1 MNILLRSWSAYTRAT
16 ATMAGARGDRAVH
29 SGDRAVGRRHRIRN
43 IPARL
48 FSGAGRSR
56 ESVLQPHLP
65 RHPARLSAGQP
76 GTPVYRR
83 GARHGHRHSLG
94 DPDRHQQMGAPHILA
109 DPFVLPGHR
118 RHRLAADPADL
129 VRLWLDHHDLRDRLH
144 RAISRGAQHRAR
156 RRIGAARSGA
166 CRAQPRRVA
175 GARVVGGDATRR
187 AAQYHY
193 GIAQRPRLRLARADR
208 GRDDR
213 RHQRH
218 RLSDVRRAPFR
229 LGGRDPA
236 RHDHSRLALVHRGC
250 LDPCADRARD
260 RPALGIG
267 NIVMKT
273 LELRNLQKTYFD
285 PYAGSHVTAV
295 HDVSL
300 EVQQGDF
307 VSVVGPSGCGKTTIL
322 NMVAGFIP
330 HSGGEILLN
339 GKAVS
344 GPGPERGV
352 VFQSFALFPWKTV
365 LDNVGFG
372 PKMRGVP
379 KAERDKI
386 AHEYL
391 ALAGLSHA
399 ANRYPNELS
408 GGMQQR
414 VGVVRALANNPEV
427 LLMDEPFASVDAQT
441 RMTLQEELTRIW
453 QERRPTVIF
462 ITHDVAEAVFLANR
476 VVVLSKG
483 RVLDQIEVALPRPR
497 VWDDLIEDET
507 FKRLSAHVLQMV
519 RSA

>member
-1 MNILLRSWSAYTRAT
+1 
-16 ATMAGARGDRAVH
+16 
-29 SGDRAVGRRHRIRN
+29 
-43 IPARL
+43 
-48 FSGAGRSR
+48 
-56 ESVLQPHLP
+56 
-65 RHPARLSAGQP
+65 
-76 GTPVYRR
+76 
-83 GARHGHRHSLG
+83 
-94 DPDRHQQMGAPHILA
+94 
-109 DPFVLPGHR
+109 
-118 RHRLAADPADL
+118 
-129 VRLWLDHHDLRDRLH
+129 
-144 RAISRGAQHRAR
+144 
-156 RRIGAARSGA
+156 
-166 CRAQPRRVA
+166 
-175 GARVVGGDATRR
+175 
-187 AAQYHY
+187 
-193 GIAQRPRLRLARADR
+193 
-208 GRDDR
+208 
-213 RHQRH
+213 
-218 RLSDVRRAPFR
+218 
-229 LGGRDPA
+229 
-236 RHDHSRLALVHRGC
+236 
-250 LDPCADRARD
+250 
-260 RPALGIG
+260 
-267 NIVMKT
+267 MKT
-273 LELRNLQKTYFD
+273 LELRHLAKTYFD

-300 EVQQGDF
+300 DVQQGDF

-330 HSGGEILLN
+330 HSGGEMLLN
-339 GKAVS
+339 GKAIS

-453 QERRPTVIF
+453 QARRPTVIF
-462 ITHDVAEAVFLANR
+462 VTHDVAEAVFLANR

-483 RVLDQIEVALPRPR
+483 RVLDQVEVALPRPR

-507 FKRLSAHVLQMV
+507 FKRLSAQVLHMV

>member
-1 MNILLRSWSAYTRAT
+1 M
-16 ATMAGARGDRAVH
+16 
-29 SGDRAVGRRHRIRN
+29 
-43 IPARL
+43 
-48 FSGAGRSR
+48 
-56 ESVLQPHLP
+56 
-65 RHPARLSAGQP
+65 
-76 GTPVYRR
+76 
-83 GARHGHRHSLG
+83 
-94 DPDRHQQMGAPHILA
+94 
-109 DPFVLPGHR
+109 
-118 RHRLAADPADL
+118 
-129 VRLWLDHHDLRDRLH
+129 
-144 RAISRGAQHRAR
+144 
-156 RRIGAARSGA
+156 
-166 CRAQPRRVA
+166 
-175 GARVVGGDATRR
+175 
-187 AAQYHY
+187 
-193 GIAQRPRLRLARADR
+193 
-208 GRDDR
+208 
-213 RHQRH
+213 
-218 RLSDVRRAPFR
+218 
-229 LGGRDPA
+229 
-236 RHDHSRLALVHRGC
+236 
-250 LDPCADRARD
+250 
-260 RPALGIG
+260 
-267 NIVMKT
+267 
-273 LELRNLQKTYFD
+273 
-285 PYAGSHVTAV
+285 

-300 EVQQGDF
+300 DVQQGDF

-330 HSGGEILLN
+330 YSGGEILLN

-483 RVLDQIEVALPRPR
+483 RVLDQVEVALPRPR

-507 FKRLSAHVLQMV
+507 FKRLSAPCPADGAFGMSIVSEIAGFIQG
-519 RSA
+519 RASSSAWSPRGWCSNCG